1 MWACGKTQDAG
12 TIYSN
17 FTSMP
22 KGKTLQIIITGSGGT
37 ETKTTDGMQTAE
49 TGTAD
54 PTDSDTEST
63 TEVAAGASEFTAG
76 PSSTASPSD
85 GSTTHKKKKS
95 NAGAIAGGVVG
106 GLAALALI
114 VAVLFLA
121 MRRSKKK
128 KAEPPM
134 AELESPKPTPADFHT
149 ISSVTT
155 PQPTT
160 PGTPGAF
167 SRPESSIVPP
177 PGHHPTDPPVEL
189 P

>member
-37 ETKTTDGMQTAE
+37 EAKTSDGTQATEIGTAE
-49 TGTAD
+49 
-54 PTDSDTEST
+54 PTDTDIEST
-63 TEVAAGASEFTAG
+63 TAAAAGASEFTTS

-85 GSTTHKKKKS
+85 SGGHKKKS

-114 VAVLFLA
+114 IAAVFLA

-134 AELESPKPTPADFHT
+134 AELESPKPTPVDFHT

-167 SRPESSIVPP
+167 SRPESSVVPP
-177 PGHHPTDPPVEL
+177 PGHHHSDPPVEL